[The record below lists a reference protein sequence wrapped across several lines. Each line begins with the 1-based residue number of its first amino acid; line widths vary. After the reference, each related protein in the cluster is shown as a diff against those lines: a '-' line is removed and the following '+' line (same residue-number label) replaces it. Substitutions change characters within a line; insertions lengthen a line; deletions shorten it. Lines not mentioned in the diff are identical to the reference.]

1 MGLTVLLSRG
11 ADPSPHSKIRKWQP
25 GKRQSSGADRPA
37 ARRLEG
43 PSLCLSYAA
52 LHQALEA
59 PATRD
64 KDTARLQMA
73 AFEEL
78 IRAKELDDAMDD
90 EDE

>member
-1 MGLTVLLSRG
+1 MLR
-11 ADPSPHSKIRKWQP
+11 SKIRKWQP

-64 KDTARLQMA
+64 KGTARLQMA

-78 IRAKELDDAMDD
+78 IRAEELDDAMDD